1 MIPLDRGYVRDIVRL
16 IEYFD
21 GVRVGY
27 GVNFKAIE
35 KILSSRRRI
44 EEALPYKFK
53 ALKRDIEEML
63 LLVYKDK
70 RVVKALKHLRI
81 SLFLHRFV
89 FFTLIFSL
97 IALFM
102 GIVISPIVVFLVF
115 PILYIAVFLKT
126 RSLVIIRTFYINN
139 REKLAPGKDRK
150 LKETINTLI
159 NLLREIEWA
168 KGYITLRLYNTDY
181 NNIRVVKKPGFFR
194 DYFVAVV
201 V

>member
-1 MIPLDRGYVRDIVRL
+1 VPL

-27 GVNFKAIE
+27 GIDFRTVE
-35 KILSSRRRI
+35 RILSNRKKV
-44 EEALPYKFK
+44 EEALPYKLK
-53 ALKRDIEEML
+53 SLKRDIEEML
-63 LLVYKDK
+63 LLIYKDK
-70 RVVKALKHLRI
+70 KATRALKYLRI

-97 IALFM
+97 IALLLGVTF
-102 GIVISPIVVFLVF
+102 SPLIVFLVF
-115 PILYIAVFLKT
+115 PILYIAVVLKT
-126 RSLVIIRTFYINN
+126 RSLVTIRLFYINN

-150 LKETINTLI
+150 LKETINSLI
-159 NLLREIEWA
+159 DLLREIEWA
-168 KGYITLRLYNTDY
+168 KGYVTLRLYNIDY
-181 NNIRVVKKPGFFR
+181 NNIKVVKRPGFFK

>member
-1 MIPLDRGYVRDIVRL
+1 MVPIDRGYIRDIVKL

-27 GVNFKAIE
+27 GVDFKTIE
-35 KILSSRRRI
+35 RILTNRKKI

-53 ALKRDIEEML
+53 ALKKDIEEML
-63 LLVYKDK
+63 LLIYKDK
-70 RVVKALKHLRI
+70 KATKALNRLRI

-97 IALFM
+97 IALFL
-102 GIVISPIVVFLVF
+102 GIMFSPFLVF
-115 PILYIAVFLKT
+115 LMFPVLYIAVILKT
-126 RSLVIIRTFYINN
+126 RSLVTIRLFYINN

-150 LKETINTLI
+150 IKETINSLI
-159 NLLREIEWA
+159 NLIREIEWA
-168 KGYITLRLYNTDY
+168 KGYVTLRLYNTDY
-181 NNIRVVKKPGFFR
+181 NNIKIVKRPGFFR